1 MTITKAV
8 DEDGNEMRDAFNHNI
23 SYYKGSD
30 GEFYYERGGKFYQME
45 KDNDNK
51 PVFHQLNNN
60 RYVADLEDDNES
72 GSSGGGNADNKTI
85 YERVE
90 DSLNNSEET
99 METNIKNIEDGNITT
114 EDMNK
119 IADDLKF
126 LQEQKQDISM
136 SISDSIGDLSKP
148 DLTDTEKQA
157 ILDHIKQCKELLED
171 IQTKESNILDY
182 ASAIDQ
188 NNLVKS
194 QIDSLNSIIENADRS
209 LNYSDAVITSA
220 DSAYNMYNSSYELNA
235 NQLQQLSDIQSSLLK
250 GQSFHI
256 TISDAGTIH
265 NTKMDSLKDV
275 SYSVGR

>member
-1 MTITKAV
+1 
-8 DEDGNEMRDAFNHNI
+8 
-23 SYYKGSD
+23 
-30 GEFYYERGGKFYQME
+30 
-45 KDNDNK
+45 
-51 PVFHQLNNN
+51 
-60 RYVADLEDDNES
+60 
-72 GSSGGGNADNKTI
+72 
-85 YERVE
+85 
-90 DSLNNSEET
+90 
-99 METNIKNIEDGNITT
+99 
-114 EDMNK
+114 
-119 IADDLKF
+119 
-126 LQEQKQDISM
+126 M